1 MNQHPHFRRFEVR
14 LFPDSP
20 QASVR
25 DDCGRHEVGAGFGL
39 ESIDMS
45 VSDDG
50 YRKARWTFLTNHA
63 RALVC
68 IAEDPRVRLRELAHR
83 VGITERAAQ
92 SLVNDLVDAGYVTR
106 KRVGRR
112 NRYEI
117 DASLPLRHP
126 YEREL
131 EVDTLLRAL
140 RREPA

>member
-1 MNQHPHFRRFEVR
+1 MATCARKHLRK
-14 LFPDSP
+14 
-20 QASVR
+20 AWI
-25 DDCGRHEVGAGFGL
+25 GAELRL
-39 ESIDMS
+39 ESIQMNAGNEVDRGM
-45 VSDDG
+45 
-50 YRKARWTFLTNHA
+50 RWTFVTNHA

-68 IAEDPRVRLRELAHR
+68 IAEDPEVRLRELAQR

-117 DASLPLRHP
+117 DARLPLRHP

-140 RREPA
+140 RGEPA

>member
-1 MNQHPHFRRFEVR
+1 VR
-14 LFPDSP
+14 T
-20 QASVR
+20 QASAHTGEIGSEFR
-25 DDCGRHEVGAGFGL
+25 L
-39 ESIDMS
+39 ESIQMS
-45 VSDDG
+45 ADNETDRRNALDIRHEPRS
-50 YRKARWTFLTNHA
+50 RARLH
-63 RALVC
+63 RR
-68 IAEDPRVRLRELAHR
+68 EPEVRLRELAQR
-83 VGITERAAQ
+83 VGLTERAAQ

-140 RREPA
+140 RGEPA